1 MANQGLNGARAALL
15 AATLAFGFP
24 ALASAQQAP
33 PAVPAD
39 PTQAQFVA
47 LQPVLA
53 HIDQETQALATLTN
67 HIAQDSIAAV
77 PLSWSL
83 LTPAQRRT
91 ITQAMT
97 SGRTD
102 ALQSAMSKA
111 IVATTDRPNGVSE
124 DQVTLLE
131 YVRHLGID
139 PKNVIAV
146 DVRPDTVAGAAPDKQ
161 NARVTIFYRR
171 GPVTS
176 QPAG

>member
-1 MANQGLNGARAALL
+1 MIDQQARAALL

-24 ALASAQQAP
+24 QLASAQQAP

-39 PTQAQFVA
+39 ATEAQFVA
-47 LQPVLA
+47 LQPVLT
-53 HIDQETQALATLTN
+53 HIDQETQTLATLTN
-67 HIAQDSIAAV
+67 HIPQDSIAAV
-77 PLSWSL
+77 PLSWSA

-91 ITQAMT
+91 IAQAMT
-97 SGRTD
+97 SRRAD
-102 ALQSAMSKA
+102 ALQNAMSKA

-124 DQVTLLE
+124 DQVTLLD

-139 PKNVIAV
+139 PKNVIGV
-146 DVRPDTVAGAAPDKQ
+146 DVRPDTTGAAPDKQ
-161 NARVTIFYRR
+161 NPRVTIFYRR